1 MTARGPVIAER
12 RPRTVRASTSWT
24 SGVLAAVLI
33 AAAVAACG
41 GAAGPAAPSQVGPAP
56 SGAEATAP
64 PGAASGA
71 PGAPPANAASTAASA
86 NAVSPAPSALAVEMV
101 EMNPVVPTAMVED
114 LRALGLDAKS
124 LPPIE
129 KLEPR
134 TLRGVMKL
142 MARSLGL
149 KCNDCHEEG
158 DFAAPTRRKK
168 IAAHMWDEFAAKFA
182 LGGGDA
188 LSGATD
194 APIFCDSCHQGRV
207 QLLDRRDKKAL
218 SKWMD
223 ENFVT
228 RLDRHDGKA
237 VECETCHVDMEM
249 HFLAK
254 WGQ

>member
-1 MTARGPVIAER
+1 MIDSVKR
-12 RPRTVRASTSWT
+12 RPAWRAH
-24 SGVLAAVLI
+24 GALCALLAMM
-33 AAAVAACG
+33 AVAACG
-41 GAAGPAAPSQVGPAP
+41 GGAGGAAPPQLGPAP
-56 SGAEATAP
+56 AGTEA
-64 PGAASGA
+64 A
-71 PGAPPANAASTAASA
+71 PGSSAVPGGPAPGGTASA
-86 NAVSPAPSALAVEMV
+86 GPTGSAATPVGPLPSSPPVEMKAV
-101 EMNPVVPTAMVED
+101 MASAMVED

-142 MARSLGL
+142 MARSLGV
-149 KCNDCHEEG
+149 KCGDCHQEG

-168 IAAHMWDEFAAKFA
+168 IAAHMWDEFAAKVSLSA
-182 LGGGDA
+182 PAGAAGSGGP
-188 LSGATD
+188 D
-194 APIFCDSCHQGRV
+194 APVFCDSCHQGRV

-223 ENFVT
+223 DNFVV
-228 RLDRHDGKA
+228 RLDRHDGKS
-237 VECETCHVDMEM
+237 VECETCHVDMDM

>member
-1 MTARGPVIAER
+1 MSVRGPAMGEKGS
-12 RPRTVRASTSWT
+12 RTGARTQWT
-24 SGVLAAVLI
+24 SGVLAVALI
-33 AAAVAACG
+33 ASAVAACG
-41 GAAGPAAPSQVGPAP
+41 GAAGPASPSQVGPAP
-56 SGAEATAP
+56 SGAGATVPA
-64 PGAASGA
+64 GAGGA
-71 PGAPPANAASTAASA
+71 VPGAPSASPATTTASA
-86 NAVSPAPSALAVEMV
+86 SAVGPSPSAVEVEMK
-101 EMNPVVPTAMVED
+101 PVVPTAMVED

-182 LGGGDA
+182 LTGG
-188 LSGATD
+188 STPGATD

-223 ENFVT
+223 ENFVV
-228 RLDRHDGKA
+228 RLDRRDGKS

>member
-1 MTARGPVIAER
+1 MIDSVTR
-12 RPRTVRASTSWT
+12 RPAWRAH
-24 SGVLAAVLI
+24 GALGALLAMM
-33 AAAVAACG
+33 AVAACG
-41 GAAGPAAPSQVGPAP
+41 GAAGGTGGAAPPQLGPAP
-56 SGAEATAP
+56 AGSEA
-64 PGAASGA
+64 A
-71 PGAPPANAASTAASA
+71 PGSSAAPGGPAPGGTASA
-86 NAVSPAPSALAVEMV
+86 GPTGSAATPVGPLPSSPPVEMKTV
-101 EMNPVVPTAMVED
+101 TASAMVED

-142 MARSLGL
+142 MARSLGV
-149 KCNDCHEEG
+149 KCGDCHQEG

-168 IAAHMWDEFAAKFA
+168 IAAHMWDEFAAKLSLSA
-182 LGGGDA
+182 SGGAAG
-188 LSGATD
+188 SGGPDT
-194 APIFCDSCHQGRV
+194 PVFCDSCHQGRV

-223 ENFVT
+223 DNFVV
-228 RLDRHDGKA
+228 RLDRHDGKS
-237 VECETCHVDMEM
+237 VECETCHIDMDM